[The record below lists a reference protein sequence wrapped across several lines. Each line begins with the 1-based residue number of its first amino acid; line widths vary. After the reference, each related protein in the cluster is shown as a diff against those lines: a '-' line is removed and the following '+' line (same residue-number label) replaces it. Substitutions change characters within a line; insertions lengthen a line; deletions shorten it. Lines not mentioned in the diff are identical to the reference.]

1 MTFVFRNLAWR
12 IVILCSE
19 SLIIVW
25 LLQVIPEILTAI
37 LFFYS
42 CFCIGHRCWN
52 FFTQHNFCSLTNIE
66 ELIDLRNMK
75 TDNLKFRIDLCNLSM
90 DCWSVTQW
98 MIIFKGRLLKTSL
111 IEACPVNESLYM
123 VFRSHISFWA
133 DLATNC
139 FSKLWLLSI
148 QSDAK
153 SPFQAFYT
161 AFWSCY
167 SVWLESEQKP
177 FPLKCQFRS
186 AAFNALHR
194 IQSKTWEFIPIPYSY
209 PETGEWSKDSAK

>member
-111 IEACPVNESLYM
+111 IEAYPVNASLLAPLHC
-123 VFRSHISFWA
+123 FQNSHFILGWFGHKLFFQTLVAINSEWCQKSFSSFLHCLLKLLFCLIGIWA
-133 DLATNC
+133 ET
-139 FSKLWLLSI
+139 FSPEMSI
-148 QSDAK
+148 
-153 SPFQAFYT
+153 
-161 AFWSCY
+161 
-167 SVWLESEQKP
+167 
-177 FPLKCQFRS
+177 
-186 AAFNALHR
+186 
-194 IQSKTWEFIPIPYSY
+194 
-209 PETGEWSKDSAK
+209 